1 MPRKVSGAPES
12 VPDKSTF
19 AFPGKDADSRPSW
32 SSVDSQVVAAM
43 VHAWTNAL
51 GGVTFSHTKDGTALA
66 LKLYMGP
73 ESASYI
79 YGQSEAA
86 ENALRQYTEWAMDW
100 NSRAL
105 AFNR

>member
-1 MPRKVSGAPES
+1 MSRKTSSAAQPVPAVMPFE
-12 VPDKSTF
+12 
-19 AFPGKDADSRPSW
+19 FPGKGADSRPQW
-32 SSVDSQVVAAM
+32 SSVDPQVLAAM

-66 LKLYMGP
+66 LKLYMGA

-86 ENALRQYTEWAMDW
+86 ENALREHTEWAMDW
-100 NSRAL
+100 NARGL